1 MTSDIKI
8 EAGVLEKC
16 PTDAVIA
23 EIPEN
28 VKFIADNAF
37 AGCTELKQII
47 SKSPL
52 FVSKSGCLYDA
63 KNKILITTV
72 CGEITVPKENRS
84 IIAAERIVAIGFASP
99 VPAISGADPWIGSY
113 RPQLVLPMDAEAR
126 SPIEPVIWD
135 ASSDRMSPNILE
147 VRTTSNLDGSRT
159 SCIAA
164 LSTSISLNST
174 SG

>member
-1 MTSDIKI
+1 MTGDMKI

-23 EIPEN
+23 EIPDN

-37 AGCTELKQII
+37 AGCAELRQII

-72 CGEITVPKENRS
+72 CGSVVIPKEVRGVQYGGLTNCT
-84 IIAAERIVAIGFASP
+84 IGKP
-99 VPAISGADPWIGSY
+99 KK
-113 RPQLVLPMDAEAR
+113 
-126 SPIEPVIWD
+126 
-135 ASSDRMSPNILE
+135 
-147 VRTTSNLDGSRT
+147 
-159 SCIAA
+159 
-164 LSTSISLNST
+164 SL
-174 SG
+174 